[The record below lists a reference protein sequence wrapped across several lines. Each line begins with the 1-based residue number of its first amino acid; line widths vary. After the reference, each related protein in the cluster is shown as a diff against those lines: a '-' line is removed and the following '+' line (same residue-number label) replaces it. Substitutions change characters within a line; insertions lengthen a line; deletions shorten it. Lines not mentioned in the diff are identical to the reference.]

1 MITETKQVRLHTM
14 KRKPNL
20 LSGDYQDKMN
30 RKELLLN
37 IISSVEAA
45 IIFVSTIFIEEIISG
60 KYGIAASLVY
70 MVFADVLYGMSLI
83 SVNKKTWLL
92 KWGLSIPFSFI
103 VISYFHI
110 TNYSVRALNWAFPDY
125 GNPSAGSKFA
135 AVILLLISSA
145 MCLICGLI
153 SLFIKPKDHD
163 RFKSVIFIITSVF
176 AALIICVV
184 LILERQFPTYE
195 YIVSHI

>member
-1 MITETKQVRLHTM
+1 MASHCEAETKSVIRG
-14 KRKPNL
+14 
-20 LSGDYQDKMN
+20 LSGKMN
-30 RKELLLN
+30 RKELLPD
-37 IISSVEAA
+37 IISAMEAA
-45 IIFVSTIFIEEIISG
+45 IFFVSTIFIEEIISRKFG
-60 KYGIAASLVY
+60 LAVSMVYIFFAA
-70 MVFADVLYGMSLI
+70 ALYGMSLI
-83 SVNKKTWLL
+83 SANKKTWLL

-103 VISYFHI
+103 VISYFHL
-110 TNYSVRALNWAFPDY
+110 TNYSVRALNWTFPDY

-163 RFKSVIFIITSVF
+163 RFKSVKFIITSVF